1 MALWR
6 RPSRLLKTR
15 FLKVNIGTVSA
26 ATSCEGHPGGKILS
40 FDVNYDEN
48 VQQIKDNP
56 QGAATA
62 VVKEWLAPDLGCFVL
77 QKETVWT
84 RNSDGMQLV
93 DTKITPIDIKFEP
106 VDQFFEIPT
115 TGYTERTRPEV
126 RALLEQTIEQ
136 GTQPVP

>member
-1 MALWR
+1 M
-6 RPSRLLKTR
+6 
-15 FLKVNIGTVSA
+15 G
-26 ATSCEGHPGGKILS
+26 

-48 VQQIKDNP
+48 VQQMKDNP
-56 QGAATA
+56 EGAATA
-62 VVKEWLAPDLGCFVL
+62 VLKEWLAPDLGCFIL
-77 QKETVWT
+77 QKETIWT

-106 VDQFFEIPT
+106 VDQLFEVPT